1 MTAACSPEAVTCAVR
16 TGVPIHVT
24 FLHSMSQWPAQ
35 LPVLLS
41 ATGWLC
47 PRSSPES
54 HRKWADR
61 SHSSLRVEL
70 EDRIKGLI
78 PALPQLRPFIYRQL
92 TNILLPLLDE
102 TWKDTTVNACFKRK
116 CIPWSVEDQERDCK
130 AAADPWGSLAET
142 LPCMGICRLDLTPK
156 QILYIQI

>member
-1 MTAACSPEAVTCAVR
+1 MMTAACSPEAVTCAVR

-24 FLHSMSQWPAQ
+24 FLPSMSQWPAQ
-35 LPVLLS
+35 LPVLFS

-70 EDRIKGLI
+70 EDRIKGLM
-78 PALPQLRPFIYRQL
+78 PALPQRRPFIYRQL
-92 TNILLPLLDE
+92 TNILLPLRDE

-116 CIPWSVEDQERDCK
+116 CIPWSVEDQERDFQRVRIYTVR
-130 AAADPWGSLAET
+130 LLQT
-142 LPCMGICRLDLTPK
+142 LGALWLKPFHVRGYVGWI
-156 QILYIQI
+156 

>member
-16 TGVPIHVT
+16 TGVPIHIT
-24 FLHSMSQWPAQ
+24 FLSSMSQWPAQ

-61 SHSSLRVEL
+61 SHSSPRVEL
-70 EDRIKGLI
+70 GDRIKGLI
-78 PALPQLRPFIYRQL
+78 PALPQRRPFIYRQL
-92 TNILLPLLDE
+92 TDILLPLLDE

-116 CIPWSVEDQERDCK
+116 CIPWSVEDQERDFQRVRIYTVR
-130 AAADPWGSLAET
+130 LLQT
-142 LPCMGICRLDLTPK
+142 LGALWLKPFHVQGYVGWI
-156 QILYIQI
+156 